1 MLPYTPTPV
10 STAPSVNDSILRN
23 FPGYPH
29 ANRFYNEAPEEVRD
43 ANMPTTVGIL
53 PLTLRVGN
61 PIATYKLNKIESP
74 HANSDHVF
82 LHMEKCCALDALW
95 YPQWMKLSLYCEMFR
110 EVMFG
115 VIRASLEMPERANF
129 MLTMTRI
136 LALPDEAPAAEGNP
150 LSTRLHWRA
159 PLHQYLWRDLQ
170 QGEVPGTPH
179 FQLYPQPPQR
189 QRVDVAR
196 FQRAMLSHIRPPC
209 SSTASTF
216 TGSTIS
222 LRVDNAPSSTAS
234 QTTEVAAGSNAP
246 DQDVTVDS
254 DAESVDTTAAVVF
267 TTPMNKMKRA
277 IEKRKALAMASEQ
290 SSSTH

>member
-10 STAPSVNDSILRN
+10 STAPSVNDSMLRN

-29 ANRFYNEAPEEVRD
+29 ANRFYNEAPEEVRE
-43 ANMPTTVGIL
+43 ANMPATVGIL

-74 HANSDHVF
+74 HPNSDHVF
-82 LHMEKCCALDALW
+82 LHMEKYCALDALW

-110 EVMFG
+110 EVMLG

-129 MLTMTRI
+129 KLTMTRI

-150 LSTRLHWRA
+150 MSTRFHWRA

-170 QGEVPGTPH
+170 QGEIPGTPH
-179 FQLYPQPPQR
+179 FQLYPQPLQR
-189 QRVDVAR
+189 QRVDIAR
-196 FQRAMLSHIRPPC
+196 FQRAMLSHIQPSL
-209 SSTASTF
+209 SSAASTF
-216 TGSTIS
+216 TGSTVS
-222 LRVDNAPSSTAS
+222 LRIDNAPSSTAS
-234 QTTEVAAGSNAP
+234 QTPGVAAGSSAP

-254 DAESVDTTAAVVF
+254 DSESVDTTAAVVF
-267 TTPMNKMKRA
+267 APANKMKKA
-277 IEKRKALAMASEQ
+277 IEKRKALAMASGQ
-290 SSSTH
+290 SSSTQ

>member
-10 STAPSVNDSILRN
+10 STAPSVNDSMLRN

-29 ANRFYNEAPEEVRD
+29 ANRFYNEAPEEVRE

-74 HANSDHVF
+74 HPNSDHVF
-82 LHMEKCCALDALW
+82 LHMEKYCALDALW

-115 VIRASLEMPERANF
+115 LIRASLEMPERANF

-136 LALPDEAPAAEGNP
+136 LALSDEAPAAEGNP
-150 LSTRLHWRA
+150 MSTRFHWRA

-170 QGEVPGTPH
+170 QGEIPGTPH
-179 FQLYPQPPQR
+179 FQVYPQPPQR
-189 QRVDVAR
+189 QRVDIAR
-196 FQRAMLSHIRPPC
+196 FQRAMLSHIQPSL
-209 SSTASTF
+209 SSAASTF
-216 TGSTIS
+216 TGSTVS
-222 LRVDNAPSSTAS
+222 LRIDNAPSSTAS
-234 QTTEVAAGSNAP
+234 QTPGVAAGSSAP

-254 DAESVDTTAAVVF
+254 DSESVDTTAAVVF
-267 TTPMNKMKRA
+267 APANKMKKA
-277 IEKRKALAMASEQ
+277 IEKRKALAMASGQ
-290 SSSTH
+290 SSSTQ

>member
-10 STAPSVNDSILRN
+10 STAPSVNDSMLRN

-29 ANRFYNEAPEEVRD
+29 ANRFYNEAPEELPE

-74 HANSDHVF
+74 HPNSDHVF
-82 LHMEKCCALDALW
+82 LHMEKYCALDALW
-95 YPQWMKLSLYCEMFR
+95 YPQWMKLSLFCEMFR
-110 EVMFG
+110 DVMFG
-115 VIRASLEMPERANF
+115 MIRASLEMPERANF

-136 LALPDEAPAAEGNP
+136 LALPDEAPGAEGNP
-150 LSTRLHWRA
+150 MSTRFHWRA

-189 QRVDVAR
+189 QRVDIAR
-196 FQRAMLSHIRPPC
+196 FQRAMLAHIQPSL
-209 SSTASTF
+209 SSAATTF
-216 TGSTIS
+216 TGSTVS
-222 LRVDNAPSSTAS
+222 LRADNAPPATTP
-234 QTTEVAAGSNAP
+234 QTPKVAAGSSATE
-246 DQDVTVDS
+246 QDVTVDS

-267 TTPMNKMKRA
+267 PPVNKIKKA
-277 IEKRKALAMASEQ
+277 LEKRKALAMASGQ
-290 SSSTH
+290 SSSTS

>member
-10 STAPSVNDSILRN
+10 STAPCVNDSMLRN

-29 ANRFYNEAPEEVRD
+29 ANRFYNEAPEEVRE
-43 ANMPTTVGIL
+43 ANMPATVGIL

-74 HANSDHVF
+74 HPNSDHVF
-82 LHMEKCCALDALW
+82 LHMEKYCALDAIW

-150 LSTRLHWRA
+150 MSTRFHWRA

-170 QGEVPGTPH
+170 QGEIPGTPH

-189 QRVDVAR
+189 QRVDIAR
-196 FQRAMLSHIRPPC
+196 FQRAMLSHIQPSL
-209 SSTASTF
+209 SSAASTF
-216 TGSTIS
+216 TGSTVS

-234 QTTEVAAGSNAP
+234 QTPGVAAGSSAP

-267 TTPMNKMKRA
+267 SPVNKMKKA
-277 IEKRKALAMASEQ
+277 KEKRKALAMASGQ
-290 SSSTH
+290 SSSTQ